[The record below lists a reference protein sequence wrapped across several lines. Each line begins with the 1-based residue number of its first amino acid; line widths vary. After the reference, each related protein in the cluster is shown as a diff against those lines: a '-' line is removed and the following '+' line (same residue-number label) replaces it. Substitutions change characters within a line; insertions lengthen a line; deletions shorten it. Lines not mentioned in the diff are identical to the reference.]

1 MNNVLNNQPTLANL
15 IWENFSHEFRQFIY
29 TQYRTLSFIGHI
41 INLLTFF
48 VLFIAKC
55 FHMKTTKYASI
66 LHQCCTQFSRNLPV
80 SARRQCRVKRTQ
92 TSLQLSLFRLTQE
105 FFPRNSTSFTT
116 TIIPHFIKVIA
127 FFYRQ
132 FSVQLFMQEAGILE
146 LLFQTQDLDTRLKL
160 LHQVAEFVPDTQMH
174 VSNWRFL
181 SRIFSGKF
189 RFQLYLL
196 LTTFMKCFSYYLK
209 SDPI

>member
-1 MNNVLNNQPTLANL
+1 MLSILKVLQQKEPYELVLESVRVVRNLSGENWIQLPQIWTQLLQECTHLIKDILFKGDAKQNVLIAQIGLQFMNNVLNNQPTLANL

-80 SARRQCRVKRTQ
+80 SARR
-92 TSLQLSLFRLTQE
+92 
-105 FFPRNSTSFTT
+105 
-116 TIIPHFIKVIA
+116 
-127 FFYRQ
+127 
-132 FSVQLFMQEAGILE
+132 
-146 LLFQTQDLDTRLKL
+146 
-160 LHQVAEFVPDTQMH
+160 
-174 VSNWRFL
+174 
-181 SRIFSGKF
+181 
-189 RFQLYLL
+189 
-196 LTTFMKCFSYYLK
+196 
-209 SDPI
+209 